1 VQSGWNDG
9 KGISTRE
16 LGRRLKP
23 YSIRA
28 NTVRI
33 AGVKAGNG
41 YRREQFLD
49 AWGRYLQAQPARTC
63 RHSVTLGCL
72 FCDEVPANGG
82 DGRHEAHVWD

>member
-1 VQSGWNDG
+1 MQSGWNDG

-49 AWGRYLQAQPARTC
+49 AWGRYLQADSAQKPGQPAPLSQEPGFKKTGT
-63 RHSVTLGCL
+63 S
-72 FCDEVPANGG
+72 
-82 DGRHEAHVWD
+82 